1 MEWLTWRFV
10 AHYGLHF
17 FGPLLPALFFP
28 KGRRLK
34 AYWIM
39 LATMLVDADHLLATP
54 MFDAARMSVGFHPLH
69 SYCAIAVYVVM
80 CFLPYE
86 KWHWPWW
93 LRAVGIGLVLHI
105 LTDLQDFVLW
115 M

>member
-10 AHYGLHF
+10 VHYGLHI

-34 AYWIM
+34 AYLIM

-54 MFDAARMSVGFHPLH
+54 MFDATRMSVGFHPLH
-69 SYCAIAVYVVM
+69 SYYAIAVYVVM

-93 LRAVGIGLVLHI
+93 LRAVGLGLVLHI
-105 LTDLQDFVLW
+105 LTDWQDFVLW